1 MAHQQRGQA
10 SSSTKVERKII
21 ERNRREQMKNLCF
34 KLSSLLPNFNPKEIF
49 PRVEQIEEAVI
60 YIKTLESR
68 VKIAKEKKESLLNK
82 GMKKRCHGLGSS
94 SAFDDDEIQGITL
107 KAPTIEIHE
116 LGSMLEIV
124 LMTSGFDNQ
133 FIFKE
138 IIRILLEENI
148 EVLSANSSLNGD
160 SMIHVL
166 HAQNHYLFQLGA
178 TKVISER
185 LKRFVDGHLQDD
197 ILGAQEP

>member
-34 KLSSLLPNFNPKEIF
+34 KLSSLLPNFNPKETL
-49 PRVEQIEEAVI
+49 PRVERIEEAVI

-94 SAFDDDEIQGITL
+94 SAFDDEIQGITL
-107 KAPTIEIHE
+107 KPPTIEIHE

-124 LMTSGFDNQ
+124 LMTSAFDNQ

-138 IIRILLEENI
+138 IICILLEENI

-160 SMIHVL
+160 SMIHVV
-166 HAQNHYLFQLGA
+166 HAENHYLFQLGA
-178 TKVISER
+178 TKVLSER
-185 LKRFVDGHLQDD
+185 LKMFVDGHLQD
-197 ILGAQEP
+197 ILGAQQEP